1 MIRCGVEWRDYAI
14 GAGAETGSR
23 GVASDGSNEFPR
35 TDLRD
40 GGGEMAVFLDG
51 VVAPMRFGAP

>member
-1 MIRCGVEWRDYAI
+1 MKWRDYAI
-14 GAGAETGSR
+14 GAGAATGSR
-23 GVASDGSNEFPR
+23 GVAGDGSNEFPR

-40 GGGEMAVFLDG
+40 GGGEMAVVLDG